1 MPKIRIKEP
10 HLDTQTFSL
19 KLSRKLINIGRH
31 NDCMIS
37 LEDDS
42 ISSEHAVIKRVS
54 GGFLLC
60 DKDSTNGTK
69 IEGKRYIV
77 IDLNR
82 TRHFNLGDVQVSF
95 LLSEEEL
102 SELKQESFES
112 QEQLKEKIEPE
123 EEAENLKSEGNKE
136 DGEPESN
143 LNKEKKDKG
152 AENQQEKEDVEIELE
167 GEQEE
172 QGSSSSKSLRRKRS
186 SNQGGLPDLVLMALS
201 FCITLGVLLLL
212 FYLIVD

>member
-1 MPKIRIKEP
+1 M
-10 HLDTQTFSL
+10 
-19 KLSRKLINIGRH
+19 
-31 NDCMIS
+31 
-37 LEDDS
+37 
-42 ISSEHAVIKRVS
+42 
-54 GGFLLC
+54 
-60 DKDSTNGTK
+60 
-69 IEGKRYIV
+69 

-82 TRHFNLGDVQVSF
+82 TRYFNLGDVQVSF

-152 AENQQEKEDVEIELE
+152 AKNQKKKEDVEIELE

-212 FYLIVD
+212 FYLILD